1 MRILII
7 DDDEQI
13 RIILQQLMEWAGFEV
28 MAAENGRIAMDLQR
42 KEPADLVITD
52 LIMPEQEGLET
63 ISTLKRD
70 FPEIRI
76 IAISGGGRIG
86 PEAYLPAALEL
97 GADRVFTK
105 PFDIKAILEAVE
117 ELLSEGR
124 DNGRPETGP
133 RNL

>member
-13 RIILQQLMEWAGFEV
+13 RVLLEQMMHWAGFEV
-28 MAAENGRIAMDLQR
+28 MVAENGKVAMQLQNAN
-42 KEPADLVITD
+42 PADLVITD

-63 ISTLKRD
+63 ISRLKR
-70 FPEIRI
+70 EYRGIKI

-97 GADRVFTK
+97 GADKVFSK
-105 PFDIKAILEAVE
+105 PFDVQEIVDAVRKM
-117 ELLSEGR
+117 L
-124 DNGRPETGP
+124 RPGA
-133 RNL
+133 

>member
-13 RIILQQLMEWAGFEV
+13 RIILKQLMEWAGFDV
-28 MAAENGRIAMDLQR
+28 IAAENGKVAMELQR
-42 KEPADLVITD
+42 KTPADLVITD

-63 ISTLKRD
+63 ISRLKKD
-70 FPEIRI
+70 FKGIKI

-97 GADRVFTK
+97 GADRVFAK
-105 PFDIKAILEAVE
+105 PFDIKSVLTAVN
-117 ELLSEGR
+117 ELLKEQ
-124 DNGRPETGP
+124 
-133 RNL
+133 

>member
-13 RIILQQLMEWAGFEV
+13 RVLLEQMMHWAGFEV
-28 MAAENGRIAMDLQR
+28 MVAENGKVAMQLQNAN
-42 KEPADLVITD
+42 PADLVITD

-63 ISTLKRD
+63 ISRLKR
-70 FPEIRI
+70 EYGGIKI

-97 GADRVFTK
+97 GADKVFSK
-105 PFDIKAILEAVE
+105 PFDVQEIVDAVRE
-117 ELLSEGR
+117 ML
-124 DNGRPETGP
+124 GP
-133 RNL
+133 GA